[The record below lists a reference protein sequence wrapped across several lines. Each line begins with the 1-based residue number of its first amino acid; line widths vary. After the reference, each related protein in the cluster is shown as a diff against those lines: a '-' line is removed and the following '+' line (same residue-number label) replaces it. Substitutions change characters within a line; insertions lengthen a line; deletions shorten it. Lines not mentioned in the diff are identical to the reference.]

1 MSPRVRLTHVLSV
14 TLALGGAV
22 VANSSQAQCAA
33 SGGAIELAV
42 VESAPWLDESN
53 AYSTS
58 SGGVVVS
65 RLDNPRLR
73 GEVDVCGMSG
83 VKTTASPLSWVNP
96 DLHNYEP
103 VTPVL
108 IASESALWWHGSSS
122 AEHITGIWLDALTMA
137 PTTTERVAF
146 EATTAR
152 LPVGTA
158 WAPGSIRPAVT
169 FTLTEEGGPTH
180 GTYPVADT
188 VEVQLDPNV
197 ILVPVNIHVFR
208 DSSGRVAGRPYE
220 QLHDEF
226 FRQDID
232 PSVAYGDH
240 HNSVFDPESGVYSV
254 AHRLT
259 TWTTASRSLLADSV
273 WAQCDIQFQVNE
285 LITHE
290 QNDGLDEVMMSGE
303 ECEEAFGLV
312 CNPHTTSLQRL
323 YSHVRPIIASRPD
336 IGLNIFVGGDLHEA
350 CISNFSFFGLSCGP
364 AEAEGSTC
372 RIAMRPNPAAH
383 WVFIEA
389 ESWASEPA
397 VVPHE
402 LGHQLGLS
410 HRDGPCAG
418 SGFTSQNIMDRPFDI
433 EGASLTPNQCARAR
447 CIAQQWLGEWGL
459 LSSPPEECPR

>member
-1 MSPRVRLTHVLSV
+1 
-14 TLALGGAV
+14 
-22 VANSSQAQCAA
+22 
-33 SGGAIELAV
+33 
-42 VESAPWLDESN
+42 
-53 AYSTS
+53 
-58 SGGVVVS
+58 
-65 RLDNPRLR
+65 
-73 GEVDVCGMSG
+73 
-83 VKTTASPLSWVNP
+83 
-96 DLHNYEP
+96 
-103 VTPVL
+103 
-108 IASESALWWHGSSS
+108 
-122 AEHITGIWLDALTMA
+122 
-137 PTTTERVAF
+137 
-146 EATTAR
+146 
-152 LPVGTA
+152 
-158 WAPGSIRPAVT
+158 GSIRPAVT

-336 IGLNIFVGGDLHEA
+336 IGLNIFV
-350 CISNFSFFGLSCGP
+350 
-364 AEAEGSTC
+364 
-372 RIAMRPNPAAH
+372 
-383 WVFIEA
+383 
-389 ESWASEPA
+389 
-397 VVPHE
+397 
-402 LGHQLGLS
+402 
-410 HRDGPCAG
+410 
-418 SGFTSQNIMDRPFDI
+418 
-433 EGASLTPNQCARAR
+433 
-447 CIAQQWLGEWGL
+447 
-459 LSSPPEECPR
+459 